1 MSFPAGNRIE
11 RFDPEGTK
19 SPEGEWR
26 SEKRLEAPDPERE
39 NGLAAM
45 IQTSAGAN
53 RRGMGSSQPSGSL
66 ERNGAAKKQQVGNF
80 DLVMVAW
87 KRAAVASERK
97 VAAKSRLRLGR
108 ASRRTGE

>member
-26 SEKRLEAPDPERE
+26 SEKRPETPGPERE

-45 IQTSAGAN
+45 SQTLAGAN

-66 ERNGAAKKQQVGNF
+66 ERIGVAKKQQVGNF
-80 DLVMVAW
+80 DLAMVAW
-87 KRAAVASERK
+87 KRAVVASERK
-97 VAAKSRLRLGR
+97 VAANSRLRLGR